1 MTTDRACRPDGATV
15 IHEIQM
21 RAFAEDGRLGG
32 TVEIPPLMES
42 MSATAI
48 RCTS

>member
-15 IHEIQM
+15 INEVQM
-21 RAFAEDGRLGG
+21 RAEDGRLGG